1 MKGHRTKKPFFKNR
15 IENRKKKT
23 QTNLLATSKKTGI
36 QHTFGNLRG
45 WEQVIEQYEQKAEMQ
60 KTQLVSS
67 LHFYQWLEKQ
77 TIDKSLCVKGFTD
90 PCYRFANPRYGP
102 IAIAGSLAYGG
113 RFNIGGSQMDSNF
126 PTLNIF
132 GCLYFTSSAACAK
145 EEAAKPI
152 GVHKLYK
159 ITPKK
164 MLFLW
169 DLAKVIQNLDYSNLF
184 DLVRASHG
192 EKIWAYQKIPTESQI
207 LGHKLKTLG
216 CDGVLFE
223 STKLEGHFNLGLFYD
238 NDTQAQSDLT
248 VQVV

>member
-1 MKGHRTKKPFFKNR
+1 MKGHRTKKPFFKNQ
-15 IENRKKKT
+15 IENRKKKA
-23 QTNLLATSKKTGI
+23 QTDLLATSKKTGI
-36 QHTFGNLRG
+36 QHTFGNLHG
-45 WEQVIEQYEQKAEMQ
+45 WEQVIEQYEQKAKMQ

-77 TIDKSLCVKGFTD
+77 TIVKSTCIKAFTD
-90 PCYRFANPRYGP
+90 PGFRFANPRYGP

-132 GCLYFTSSAACAK
+132 GCLYFTSSDTCAK

-159 ITPKK
+159 IIPNKT
-164 MLFLW
+164 LSLW
-169 DLAKVIQNLDYSNLF
+169 DLDKVIQNLEYPNLL

-207 LGHKLKTLG
+207 LGYKLKTLG

-223 STKLEGHFNLGLFYD
+223 STKLKGHFNVGLFYD
-238 NDTQAQSDLT
+238 NDPQAQNDLK
-248 VQVV
+248 VEIV